1 MNSREFAKDF
11 GCQLGTPMNPQSK
24 CSVWTSPASVNE
36 SIPDKQKKID
46 NMKEQDVKEAMMT
59 KHNIGNPISNSL
71 PTFIRNL
78 IGPMG

>member
-36 SIPDKQKKID
+36 SVPDKQNKTD
-46 NMKEQDVKEAMMT
+46 SMKEQNVKAAMLT
-59 KHNIGNPISNSL
+59 KQNITDPISNSL